1 MKHFATIALVLGFL
15 PVTAADRTS
24 AQSQVSRFQDLFNG
38 RDLTGWVN
46 INTAVD
52 TWKYRDG
59 MLICFPDAL
68 SASCAART
76 VENFVLHIEWM
87 HMEAGGNSTC
97 GATPGPMSAA
107 ACPTASKYRCWSSNG
122 RT

>member
-1 MKHFATIALVLGFL
+1 MKHIATIALVLGFL

-24 AQSQVSRFQDLFNG
+24 AQSQVSQFQDLFNG

-59 MLICFPDAL
+59 MLICSGRPIGVMCSEKQYRELRPPHRMDAHGGRWKL
-68 SASCAART
+68 RRLRVERRPAR
-76 VENFVLHIEWM
+76 
-87 HMEAGGNSTC
+87 
-97 GATPGPMSAA
+97 
-107 ACPTASKYRCWSSNG
+107 
-122 RT
+122 